1 MWNIFSNED
10 LSLHVESEN
19 IENNPSKEKG
29 VESENKQNILMKS
42 DTYRSCMYDNNI
54 KDIRRNIRKKYRIVQ
69 TQLLKLAKIAKQF
82 PEIEDEENVD
92 ESNKNGKS
100 VGKNSEED
108 NGTKKEDD
116 TNNPDL
122 ENLNTNLEKNKS
134 NELNETNNEDNKT
147 IMVSIELIKRMQ
159 KITKKID
166 IEKLSSKKKKKNIYI
181 YKDDDEAFKN
191 NLLKSNLSTNYFNTS
206 SKNIDIEKSNK
217 KIMRRRSKRLDFLKS
232 GSNHFKS
239 GNVRNIY
246 EHARLLYK
254 NDTKNY
260 NTNNYYNYMSPY
272 DRLKKTKTS
281 IYNDTDNAQLTDF
294 YVTSTSN
301 TTFNRL
307 SSMKKNPKINHL
319 NTIIHNDEINYNRI
333 MSNDYGR
340 GYSNDPSMM
349 YGGFLNSSSFIQ
361 RKGNDKMAYGIFEKK
376 LKNNYKIGLYK
387 YNFNNVMANSF
398 PQYMGN
404 MEDNLYHLSSQMIS
418 IDKKL
423 KRKKKHNFFNKKKV
437 NKFIKDEKI
446 RDLLR
451 TAQNEEELLEAIT
464 SAENAGLHFEVKLG
478 NKKLSKLKV
487 EA

>member
-19 IENNPSKEKG
+19 IENNISTEKA
-29 VESENKQNILMKS
+29 VESENKQNILMKT
-42 DTYRSCMYDNNI
+42 DTHRSCIYENNI
-54 KDIRRNIRKKYRIVQ
+54 KEIRRNIRKKYRIVQ

-82 PEIEDEENVD
+82 PEIEDEENVN
-92 ESNKNGKS
+92 SNKNTKS
-100 VGKNSEED
+100 VGKNCEED
-108 NGTKKEDD
+108 NVTKKEGDI
-116 TNNPDL
+116 NHPDI
-122 ENLNTNLEKNKS
+122 ENSNINLEKNKS
-134 NELNETNNEDNKT
+134 NELKQTNNEDNKT

-166 IEKLSSKKKKKNIYI
+166 IEKLSSKKKKKKIYI
-181 YKDDDEAFKN
+181 YKDEDEAFKN
-191 NLLKSNLSTNYFNTS
+191 NLLKSNLPANYFNAS

-217 KIMRRRSKRLDFLKS
+217 KIMRRRSKRLDFLKN
-232 GSNHFKS
+232 GSNNFKN
-239 GNVRNIY
+239 GNIRNIY

-254 NDTKNY
+254 NDTKNH
-260 NTNNYYNYMSPY
+260 NTNHYYNYMSPY

-294 YVTSTSN
+294 YVTSASN
-301 TTFNRL
+301 TTFNKL
-307 SSMKKNPKINHL
+307 NYMKKNSKINHL

-333 MSNDYGR
+333 MSNDYSR
-340 GYSNDPSMM
+340 GYSNDPSVV
-349 YGGFLNSSSFIQ
+349 YGGILNSGSFIQ
-361 RKGNDKMAYGIFEKK
+361 RKGNDKMGYGIFEKK
-376 LKNNYKIGLYK
+376 IKNNYKIGLYK
-387 YNFNNVMANSF
+387 YNFNNVMTNYF
-398 PQYMGN
+398 PEYVGN

-451 TAQNEEELLEAIT
+451 TAQNEEDLLEAIT
-464 SAENAGLHFEVKLG
+464 SAENAGLHFEAKLG